1 MFFQSITAQNN
12 YIFTEGL
19 AVGSCHQYGR
29 EALYTDHLA
38 YQLIQGKIATP
49 TEGGVLMTDK
59 EGKALKWQSV
69 KADTANRLRH
79 AALSKC
85 ARWVFK

>member
-1 MFFQSITAQNN
+1 MKKLHTLWLILMFFQSITAQNN

-29 EALYTDHLA
+29 EALYTDHVA

-49 TEGGVLMTDK
+49 IEAGVLMTDK

-69 KADTANRLRH
+69 KADTAIR
-79 AALSKC
+79 A
-85 ARWVFK
+85 